1 LTQRLISRT
10 FKTVTPSLFFMF
22 NSVPVR
28 HSINYQGQNLTL
40 ETGLLALQATSSVV
54 ATIGE
59 TTVMANVVIGKP
71 SPGDYFTLQVI
82 YEEKLYASGK
92 IKGSRFIK
100 REGRPSDN
108 AVLTGRAVD
117 RSLRSLFDD
126 SLRNE
131 VQVII
136 TVLSL
141 DETNPPDTL
150 SVLAAS
156 AALTLASKDFKG
168 PVSSVR
174 IGLERQNFAS
184 ILLEEIK
191 NGSTSTWAD
200 TMLKVNEIIDP
211 EIEINI
217 PVLRDIFQIIGKT
230 SPEMAITLRNEFKAS
245 NKLSPL
251 EIQNKY
257 NGTLRTIANPSYNQ
271 NSVGLL
277 DLIVSGDGM
286 SIMMVEAGA
295 SIITEE
301 EMGVCLDRANEE
313 LTILTKFQNEFIN
326 LATEKN
332 LAKKIQMP
340 SKVADPKFIKYWSDY
355 ETRVENILFSELSK
369 QEKNEQ
375 SYGIVKHQQKV
386 LELAINYVIHQ
397 SEIHR
402 EKLFDSDAELAQEL
416 LNLVETETDFKSCKE
431 QFYNA
436 FHDLIKK
443 VVKDNILHRDRRVD
457 GRKLDET
464 RQITCQIDVL
474 PRVHGSS
481 LFSRGETQV
490 LNVLTL
496 GTMRDAQTLDDMEN
510 FDEEVK
516 RYLHHYNFPSYSVG
530 ETGRYGG
537 VGRREIGHGAL
548 AERALIPVIPSE
560 EKFPYTMRLVSECL
574 GSNGSTSMASTC
586 GSSLSLLAGGVPVKD
601 IVAGVAMGLVLESIS
616 NEIGDLSN
624 IELETERLTLRPIQ
638 ESDAEDI
645 FENYDFETSQFVG
658 VDRGEMKDTQIFV
671 KKSIQKLINGTCLTL
686 VIRNSNE
693 FYGLISLSKINSDSP
708 EIGIWLKKEMHSQG
722 FGSEALTALFDWTK
736 KNVRFSKIIW
746 KAREDNV
753 KSRKLVEKI
762 GGQFVSNIKFTR
774 QDGKITDSVLY
785 HIFDGAT
792 QPKFKVLTDIQG
804 MEDHLGDMDFK
815 VTGTADGITALQ
827 LDNKVAGLTSD
838 ILKQALTKAKVGRL
852 HILDI
857 MKECISEPRSKI
869 SSNAPGVSVI
879 EVPIEKIGDVI
890 GSGGKIIKS
899 IEQKFGVDVDL
910 DNDTGRTY
918 IYGKETQAVKYAEQY
933 ILGLIKEYE
942 TGEWVEGTVFRIE
955 TYGAFIRIDGG
966 DKEGMCHISRMAEKR
981 VEKVEDVVK
990 IGDKIKAKVTEVNER
1005 GQISLSLI

>member
-1 LTQRLISRT
+1 
-10 FKTVTPSLFFMF
+10 MF
-22 NSVPVR
+22 QSVPVR
-28 HSINYQGQNLTL
+28 HSINYQNQNLSL

-71 SPGDYFTLQVI
+71 SLGDYFPLQVI

-131 VQVII
+131 VQIII

-168 PVSSVR
+168 PVSSIR

-191 NGSTSTWAD
+191 NGSASTWTD

-211 EIEINI
+211 EIESNI
-217 PVLRDIFQIIGKT
+217 PVLRDIFQIIGKA

-245 NKLSPL
+245 NKLTPL
-251 EIQNKY
+251 EIQKKY
-257 NGTLRTIANPSYNQ
+257 NGTLRTIANPSYDENAE
-271 NSVGLL
+271 GLL
-277 DLIVSGDGM
+277 DLIVSGDGTN
-286 SIMMVEAGA
+286 IMMVEAGA
-295 SIITEE
+295 GIITEE

-313 LTILTKFQNEFIN
+313 LMILTKFQNEFIN
-326 LATEKN
+326 LAMEKD
-332 LAKKIQMP
+332 LAKKVGMP
-340 SKVADPKFIKYWSDY
+340 SKAADLKFVKYWKDY

-375 SYGIVKHQQKV
+375 SYGIVKHQQRV

-397 SEIHR
+397 SDLHR
-402 EKLFDSDAELAQEL
+402 EKLFESDAELAQEL

-431 QFYNA
+431 HFYNA

-443 VVKDNILHRDRRVD
+443 VVQNNILHRDRRVD

-548 AERALIPVIPSE
+548 AERALIPVIPTE

-601 IVAGVAMGLVLESIS
+601 VVAGVAMGLVLENIT
-616 NEIGDLSN
+616 NDLEGFGN
-624 IELETERLTLRPIQ
+624 IKLETERLTLRPIQ
-638 ESDAEDI
+638 ESDAEDYY
-645 FENYDFETSQFVG
+645 NSYDEETANLFGIRKANSIEEQRKDIKRVQIDAANNKYYNFAVLNKA
-658 VDRGEMKDTQIFV
+658 GEFLGCATSFTRTDGGQ
-671 KKSIQKLINGTCLTL
+671 N
-686 VIRNSNE
+686 
-693 FYGLISLSKINSDSP
+693 
-708 EIGIWLKKEMHSQG
+708 IGIWIKKSARNNKFGLEAVQRIIDWVKENLKFNYISYFYYAENEIS
-722 FGSEALTALFDWTK
+722 K
-736 KNVRFSKIIW
+736 KIC
-746 KAREDNV
+746 E
-753 KSRKLVEKI
+753 KLVDFKFFEKRNLQNENT
-762 GGQFVSNIKFTR
+762 GKFQEGLEYRLPGNFT
-774 QDGKITDSVLY
+774 
-785 HIFDGAT
+785 
-792 QPKFKVLTDIQG
+792 PKFKVLTDIQG

-827 LDNKVAGLTSD
+827 LDNKVAGLTAD
-838 ILKQALTKAKVGRL
+838 ILKQALIKAKVGRL

-857 MKECISEPRSKI
+857 MKECIAEPRSKI

-879 EVPIEKIGDVI
+879 NVPIEKIGDVI

-918 IYGKETQAVKYAEQY
+918 IYGKETKAVKDAEQY

-942 TGEWVEGTVFRIE
+942 AGEWVEGTVFRVE

-966 DKEGMCHISRMAEKR
+966 DKEGMCHISRMSEKR

-990 IGDKIKAKVTEVNER
+990 VGDRVKAKIVEVNDR
-1005 GQISLSLI
+1005 GQISLSLV

>member
-1 LTQRLISRT
+1 
-10 FKTVTPSLFFMF
+10 MF
-22 NSVPVR
+22 QSVPVR
-28 HSINYQGQNLTL
+28 HSINYQGQTLTL
-40 ETGLLALQATSSVV
+40 ETGLLALQATSSVL
-54 ATIGE
+54 ASIGE

-71 SPGDYFTLQVI
+71 SLGDYFPLQVI

-126 SLRNE
+126 TLRNE

-174 IGLERQNFAS
+174 IGLERQNFGLE
-184 ILLEEIK
+184 LLTEIR
-191 NGSTSTWAD
+191 NGSASTWAA
-200 TMLKVNEIIDP
+200 TMSKVNEIINP
-211 EIEINI
+211 EIESNI

-230 SPEMAITLRNEFKAS
+230 SPEMAITLRNEFKAA
-245 NKLSPL
+245 NKLSSL
-251 EIQNKY
+251 EIQAKY
-257 NGTLRTIANPSYNQ
+257 NGTLRTIANPTYDQ
-271 NSVGLL
+271 NTNGLL
-277 DLIVSGDGM
+277 DLIVSGDGVN
-286 SIMMVEAGA
+286 IMMVEAGA
-295 SIITEE
+295 SIITED
-301 EMGVCLDRANEE
+301 EMGICLDRANEE

-326 LATEKN
+326 LATEHN
-332 LAKKIQMP
+332 LAKKVTMP
-340 SKVADPKFIKYWSDY
+340 SKHADPKFVKYWSDY
-355 ETRVENILFSELSK
+355 AARIENILFSELSK

-375 SYGIVKHQQKV
+375 SYGIVKHHQKV

-397 SEIHR
+397 NEQHR
-402 EKLFDSDAELAQEL
+402 DKLFENDPELAQEI

-436 FHDLIKK
+436 FHDILKK
-443 VVKDNILHRDRRVD
+443 IVQNNILHKDRRVD
-457 GRKLDET
+457 GRRLDET

-490 LNVLTL
+490 LNILTL

-601 IVAGVAMGLVLESIS
+601 IVAGVAMGLVLEGIE
-616 NEIGDLSN
+616 NDLGDLSDVK
-624 IELETERLTLRPIQ
+624 LETERLILRPIQ
-638 ESDAEDI
+638 ESDALDYFNIYDDETANLFGSKKAITLDEQLLQIKKLIREMSQKSFYSFAVLDKNQKFVGYCSAFQRKDDGINLGVWIKKDI
-645 FENYDFETSQFVG
+645 RSTGLGYEIISELTHWCKDNLKYMYLSYCYFEGNEVSKGLCQKLTEFAYFET
-658 VDRGEMKDTQIFV
+658 
-671 KKSIQKLINGTCLTL
+671 KKIQNDNLGILVNCIEHRLIGN
-686 VIRNSNE
+686 
-693 FYGLISLSKINSDSP
+693 F
-708 EIGIWLKKEMHSQG
+708 
-722 FGSEALTALFDWTK
+722 
-736 KNVRFSKIIW
+736 
-746 KAREDNV
+746 
-753 KSRKLVEKI
+753 
-762 GGQFVSNIKFTR
+762 
-774 QDGKITDSVLY
+774 
-785 HIFDGAT
+785 

-827 LDNKVAGLTSD
+827 LDNKVAGLTAD
-838 ILKQALTKAKVGRL
+838 ILKQALVKAKVARL

-857 MKECISEPRSKI
+857 MKKCISEPRTKI

-879 EVPIEKIGDVI
+879 NVPIEKIGDVI

-910 DNDTGRTY
+910 ENETGRTY
-918 IYGKETQAVKYAEQY
+918 IYGKETQSVREAEEY

-942 TGEWVEGTVFRIE
+942 VGEWVEGEVFRIE
-955 TYGAFIRIDGG
+955 AYGAFIRIDGG
-966 DKEGMCHISRMAEKR
+966 DKEGMCHISRMSEKR
-981 VEKVEDVVK
+981 VEKVEDILK
-990 IGDKIKAKVTEVNER
+990 IGDKVKAKVVEVNER
-1005 GQISLSLI
+1005 GQISLSLV

>member
-1 LTQRLISRT
+1 
-10 FKTVTPSLFFMF
+10 MF

-71 SPGDYFTLQVI
+71 SLGDYFPLQVI

-156 AALTLASKDFKG
+156 AALTLASRDFKG

-184 ILLEEIK
+184 LLLEEIK
-191 NGSTSTWAD
+191 NGSASTWAD

-211 EIEINI
+211 EIESNI

-230 SPEMAITLRNEFKAS
+230 SPEMAITLRNEFKAA
-245 NKLSPL
+245 NKLSSL
-251 EIQNKY
+251 EIQKKY
-257 NGTLRTIANPSYNQ
+257 NGTLRTIANPTYGENT
-271 NSVGLL
+271 NALL
-277 DLIVSGDGM
+277 DLIVSGDGTN
-286 SIMMVEAGA
+286 IMMVEAGA

-313 LTILTKFQNEFIN
+313 LFVLTKFQNEFIN
-326 LATEKN
+326 LATEKS
-332 LAKKIQMP
+332 LAKKISMP
-340 SKVADPKFIKYWSDY
+340 SKVADPKFVKYWNDY

-443 VVKDNILHRDRRVD
+443 VVQNNILYRDRRVD

-601 IVAGVAMGLVLESIS
+601 IVAGVAMGLVLEHLPKNNYDFS
-616 NEIGDLSN
+616 DL
-624 IELETERLTLRPIQ
+624 IIETERLVMKIPTI
-638 ESDAEDI
+638 EDAEEI
-645 FENYDFETSQFVG
+645 NREFTSEITEFLYSVPTTLEETKENIIKNFSAAKN
-658 VDRGEMKDTQIFV
+658 GECFDSCIYSKNDEFLGKIGFYLKDNG
-671 KKSIQKLINGTCLTL
+671 SI
-686 VIRNSNE
+686 S
-693 FYGLISLSKINSDSP
+693 F
-708 EIGIWLKKEMHSQG
+708 GIWIKESSQG
-722 FGSEALTALFDWTK
+722 NKFGTEAVLGIK
-736 KNVRFSKIIW
+736 KWVYEN
-746 KAREDNV
+746 
-753 KSRKLVEKI
+753 L
-762 GGQFVSNIKFTR
+762 KFTHIMYR
-774 QDGKITDSVLY
+774 VDKLNTKSQKIAETIGAIIYAERKTPNIDNSRIMDSFEYRLPGN
-785 HIFDGAT
+785 FT
-792 QPKFKVLTDIQG
+792 PKFKVLTDIQG

-827 LDNKVAGLTSD
+827 LDNKVAGLTAD

-857 MKECISEPRSKI
+857 MKECIAEPRSKI

-918 IYGKETQAVKYAEQY
+918 IYGKETQAVRDAEQY

-942 TGEWVEGTVFRIE
+942 AGEWIEGTVFRIE

-981 VEKVEDVVK
+981 VEKVDDVVK
-990 IGDKIKAKVTEVNER
+990 IGDRVKAKVTEVNER
-1005 GQISLSLI
+1005 GQISLSLV

>member
-1 LTQRLISRT
+1 
-10 FKTVTPSLFFMF
+10 MF

-71 SPGDYFTLQVI
+71 SLGDYFPLQVI

-156 AALTLASKDFKG
+156 AALTLASRDFKG

-174 IGLERQNFAS
+174 IGLERQNFAPL
-184 ILLEEIK
+184 LLEEIK
-191 NGSTSTWAD
+191 NGSASTWAE

-211 EIEINI
+211 EIVTNI
-217 PVLRDIFQIIGKT
+217 PVLRDIFQIIGKI
-230 SPEMAITLRNEFKAS
+230 SPEMAITLRNEFKAA
-245 NKLSPL
+245 NKLSSL
-251 EIQNKY
+251 EIQKKY
-257 NGTLRTIANPSYNQ
+257 NGTLRTIANPTYGENT
-271 NSVGLL
+271 NALL
-277 DLIVSGDGM
+277 DLIVSGDGIN
-286 SIMMVEAGA
+286 IMMVEAGA

-313 LTILTKFQNEFIN
+313 LTILTNFQNKFIN
-326 LATEKN
+326 LATEKS
-332 LAKKIQMP
+332 LAKKIAMP
-340 SKVADPKFIKYWSDY
+340 SKVADPKFVKYWNDY
-355 ETRVENILFSELSK
+355 ETRVENILFSDLSK

-443 VVKDNILHRDRRVD
+443 VVQNNILHRDRRVD

-616 NEIGDLSN
+616 NDLGDISN
-624 IELETERLTLRPIQ
+624 VRLETEHLILRPIQ
-638 ESDAEDI
+638 ESDASEI
-645 FENYDFETSQFVG
+645 FENYDFEISEFVG
-658 VDRGEMKDTQIFV
+658 VDRGEIEGTKIFV
-671 KKSIQKLINGTCLTL
+671 KKSILKLINRTCLTL
-686 VIRNSNE
+686 VIRNSDE
-693 FYGLISLSKINSDSP
+693 FYGLISLSKINSGSP
-708 EIGIWLKKEMHSQG
+708 EIGIWLKKDMHSQG
-722 FGSEALTALFDWTK
+722 FGSEALLALFEWTK
-736 KNVRFSKIIW
+736 KNVKYNHIAW

-753 KSRKLVEKI
+753 KSIKLAEKI
-762 GGQFVSNIKFTR
+762 GGQFVSNVKYTR

-785 HIFDGAT
+785 HIPGNFT
-792 QPKFKVLTDIQG
+792 PKFKVLTDIQG

-827 LDNKVAGLTSD
+827 LDNKVAGLTAD

-918 IYGKETQAVKYAEQY
+918 IYGKETQAVRDAEQY

-942 TGEWVEGTVFRIE
+942 AGEWVEGTVFRIE

-990 IGDKIKAKVTEVNER
+990 IGVRVKAKVTEVNER
-1005 GQISLSLI
+1005 GQISLSLV

>member
-1 LTQRLISRT
+1 
-10 FKTVTPSLFFMF
+10 MF

-71 SPGDYFTLQVI
+71 SLGDYFPLQVI

-156 AALTLASKDFKG
+156 AALTLASRDFKG

-174 IGLERQNFAS
+174 TGLERQNFAPL
-184 ILLEEIK
+184 LLEEIK
-191 NGSTSTWAD
+191 NGSSSTWAE

-211 EIEINI
+211 EIECNI

-230 SPEMAITLRNEFKAS
+230 SPEMAITLRNEFKAA
-245 NKLSPL
+245 NKLSSL
-251 EIQNKY
+251 EIQKKY
-257 NGTLRTIANPSYNQ
+257 NGTLRTIANPTYGENT
-271 NSVGLL
+271 NALL
-277 DLIVSGDGM
+277 DLIVSGDGIN
-286 SIMMVEAGA
+286 IMMVEAGA

-313 LTILTKFQNEFIN
+313 LLVLTKFQNEFIN
-326 LATEKN
+326 LATEKS
-332 LAKKIQMP
+332 LAKKISMP
-340 SKVADPKFIKYWSDY
+340 SKVADPKFVKYWNDY
-355 ETRVENILFSELSK
+355 ETRVENILFSDLSK

-416 LNLVETETDFKSCKE
+416 LNLVETETDFRSCKE

-443 VVKDNILHRDRRVD
+443 VVQNNILHRDRRVD

-616 NEIGDLSN
+616 NDLGDLSKVR
-624 IELETERLTLRPIQ
+624 LETEHLILRPIQ
-638 ESDAEDI
+638 ESDAEDYY
-645 FENYDFETSQFVG
+645 NSYDEATANLCGTKKANTIEDQIREIKKTQVSASNNQYHNFVISNKSGEFLGCTSTYMRKDGGQNVG
-658 VDRGEMKDTQIFV
+658 IWI
-671 KKSIQKLINGTCLTL
+671 KKSA
-686 VIRNSNE
+686 RN
-693 FYGLISLSKINSDSP
+693 D
-708 EIGIWLKKEMHSQG
+708 G
-722 FGSEALTALFDWTK
+722 FGFEAVSKVIDWVKENLKFNYISYFYYTENEISKNLCEKLVDFKFFEK
-736 KNVRFSKIIW
+736 KNIQN
-746 KAREDNV
+746 DNTG
-753 KSRKLVEKI
+753 KLQE
-762 GGQFVSNIKFTR
+762 GCEYRLPGNF
-774 QDGKITDSVLY
+774 
-785 HIFDGAT
+785 

-827 LDNKVAGLTSD
+827 LDNKVAGLTTD

-857 MKECISEPRSKI
+857 MKECIAEPRSKI

-918 IYGKETQAVKYAEQY
+918 IYGKETQAVRDAEQY

-942 TGEWVEGTVFRIE
+942 AGEWVEGTVFRIE

-990 IGDKIKAKVTEVNER
+990 IGDRVKAKVTEVNER
-1005 GQISLSLI
+1005 GQISLSLV